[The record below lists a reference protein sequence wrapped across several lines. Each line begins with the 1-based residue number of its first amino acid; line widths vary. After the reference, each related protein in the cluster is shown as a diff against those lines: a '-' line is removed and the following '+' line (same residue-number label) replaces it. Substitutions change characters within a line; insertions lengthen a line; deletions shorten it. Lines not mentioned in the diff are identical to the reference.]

1 MTFDSVGSWSFSND
15 TARNVIIFSVDN
27 CSPSHVD
34 NHKKN
39 FLLLENPTFGINESF
54 GLSLKQAQNL
64 VH

>member
-1 MTFDSVGSWSFSND
+1 MTLDSEGSWSYD
-15 TARNVIIFSVDN
+15 TAQNVIIFGVDN

-39 FLLLENPTFGINESF
+39 FLLLEDPTFGINESF
-54 GLSLKQAQNL
+54 GSLEQAQNL